1 MATSD
6 ARTLATLLADLD
18 DETLAA
24 LLETRTIAPT
34 AALSDL
40 YDLAEALLEAAS
52 VARGLERLP
61 RSDVAALD
69 GAVTDATPSGPALER
84 LQSLALV
91 DGDGRPYAAV
101 VAAYAANARGH
112 ESAEHS
118 ADADEPE
125 PAEHAAERA
134 FTAVASLADVLQ
146 ASLATPLGRIGSG
159 ALGAADRRRLVDL
172 GAVDEPETAD
182 LFVEIAELAGLLAP
196 HDRQIRTTVAGRDWL
211 STSTADR
218 WCTVA
223 GALRAALP
231 PGLRTAD
238 GGWPPVSEWPGA
250 HPFDPAWPKAAARWR
265 KLFER
270 WAIVGA
276 AGTPSPWAEGLAIG
290 AHADAGAL
298 RALLPPEVDRVFLQN
313 DLTAIAPGPLAPEID
328 LRLRRMARRESRAQA
343 STFRFTAETIADA
356 LTAGETAASLRVF
369 LQQISLTGIPQPL
382 AYEIDRCAERHGG
395 VRIGVDP
402 TGRTHITGLADLI
415 AAIAVDQSLR
425 PLGFVRDGDD
435 LVTRSSPETAF
446 WMLADARY
454 PVIALGPEGAPRT
467 VAREVISYPAPVQNT
482 LDAYAALI
490 ARLRSA
496 RGTDSDAVWLGRELE
511 QAVRDRAV
519 VTVEVSL
526 PDGTGRELTMELT
539 GIGGGRLRGL
549 DRGADVERTLP
560 IASIRSI
567 RPV

>member
-24 LLETRTIAPT
+24 LLETRAIAPS
-34 AALSDL
+34 AALGDL
-40 YDLAEALLEAAS
+40 YDLAEALLETTS
-52 VARGLERLP
+52 VIRGLERLP
-61 RSDVAALD
+61 RPDVTALD
-69 GAVTDATPSGPALER
+69 EAMADAVPSGPARAR
-84 LQSLALV
+84 LQSFALV
-91 DGDGRPYAAV
+91 DDGGRPYAAV
-101 VAAYAANARGH
+101 AAAYATTARTL
-112 ESAEHS
+112 ESTEHVP
-118 ADADEPE
+118 DADEPE
-125 PAEHAAERA
+125 PAAHAAERA

-172 GAVDEPETAD
+172 GAVDDPDAAD
-182 LFVEIAELAGLLAP
+182 LFVEIAERTGLLAP
-196 HDRQIRTTVAGRDWL
+196 HDRQIRTTVVGRDWL

-218 WCTVA
+218 WCAVA
-223 GALRAALP
+223 EALRAALP

-238 GGWPPVSEWPGA
+238 GGWSPVSEWRGA
-250 HPFDPAWPKAAARWR
+250 HPLDPAWPKTAARWR
-265 KLFER
+265 ELLER

-276 AGTPSPWAEGLAIG
+276 TGTPSPWAEGLAIG
-290 AHADAGAL
+290 AHADADAL

-382 AYEIDRCAERHGG
+382 AYEIDRSADRHGG
-395 VRIGVDP
+395 VRIGVDRAGH
-402 TGRTHITGLADLI
+402 TRITGLADLI

-425 PLGFVRDGDD
+425 PLGFSRDGDG

-454 PVIALGPEGAPRT
+454 PVVALDPEGAPRT
-467 VAREVISYPAPVQNT
+467 VARQVISYPAPVQGT

-490 ARLRSA
+490 ARLRGA

-519 VTVEVSL
+519 VTVEVRL

-560 IASIRSI
+560 ISSIRSI